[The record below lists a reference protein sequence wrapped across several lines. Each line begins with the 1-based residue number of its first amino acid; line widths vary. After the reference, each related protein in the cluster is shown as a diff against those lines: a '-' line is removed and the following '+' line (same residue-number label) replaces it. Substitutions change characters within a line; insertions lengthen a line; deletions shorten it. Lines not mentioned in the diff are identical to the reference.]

1 MNSWPFFTCHQSAP
15 NPSPNGSHCIGMT
28 EMQWFKLKVFLK
40 RLSINLKNRLLS
52 PLHDDFHFKNLLTIK
67 SDPAIVGSEPSVHK
81 FRLEKLLLFYN
92 SML

>member
-1 MNSWPFFTCHQSAP
+1 MSFLQILEQAGVIR
-15 NPSPNGSHCIGMT
+15 PSLQYFIILSHPK
-28 EMQWFKLKVFLK
+28 KL
-40 RLSINLKNRLLS
+40 RTLL
-52 PLHDDFHFKNLLTIK
+52 DFHFKNLLTIK